1 MKAQKLTPEYLEGL
15 GHRFRLIRVSL
26 RYDQKQMS
34 EALDTAQSQ
43 ISKIEAGQAGPTLYQ
58 LLRLKKIME
67 QHDELRKVSW
77 TWILEG
83 KGKGTI
89 QG

>member
-1 MKAQKLTPEYLEGL
+1 VKTQKLTRDYLQAL
-15 GHRFRLIRVSL
+15 GHRFRLIRVLL

-43 ISKIEAGQAGPTLYQ
+43 VSKIEAGLAGPTLYQ
-58 LLRLKKIME
+58 LLKLKHLME
-67 QHDELRKVSW
+67 QHSDSCEVSW
-77 TWILEG
+77 SWILEG
-83 KGKGTI
+83 KGKGII